1 MTNHRVYFLL
11 CYLTTLV
18 ISKPLE
24 DDSLPH
30 SRDYYAGYI
39 KAITDNFDQLFATE
53 RKTRSTEDEKVCK
66 VPCKSYTFLQK
77 FLLIIED
84 NAASQYSRIFRF
96 YKKHESSFLH
106 TIFDFT
112 EVNYA

>member
-1 MTNHRVYFLL
+1 MTNYSAYFLL
-11 CYLTTLV
+11 CYLTILV

-39 KAITDNFDQLFATE
+39 KAITDNFDQLFAAE

-66 VPCKSYTFLQK
+66 VP
-77 FLLIIED
+77 
-84 NAASQYSRIFRF
+84 
-96 YKKHESSFLH
+96 
-106 TIFDFT
+106 
-112 EVNYA
+112 